1 MHIYVCI
8 YIYMC
13 VCMCVCVRVRVR
25 VRVRVC
31 VYMYIGSNRPD
42 AMANGSA
49 SSAKH
54 RRAPPGTKTQVK
66 QHLWY

>member
-8 YIYMC
+8 YIC
-13 VCMCVCVRVRVR
+13 VCVCVCVCVRVCAVC
-25 VRVRVC
+25 VRVC
-31 VYMYIGSNRPD
+31 VYIYIGCNRPD